1 MDLPQLTPRRPY
13 LLRAFYEWLLD
24 NQLTPHLVVDV
35 TLQDVQVPMEYA
47 RDGQIVLNI
56 APRAVGNLE
65 LANDEVRFNARFGGV
80 PRQVSVPLAAV
91 LAIYAR
97 ENGAG
102 TMFEPEAAYDEDVA
116 SLNDD
121 DNDAS
126 GFESETVMS
135 VIDGDK
141 PDNGDDNDPDD
152 TPPPPRGGRNKKTG
166 PFGPVLFSG
175 FGISKTARWWL
186 PYSPQILLPSGLLYV
201 LPLQR
206 AIRRQ
211 YLMSQQLQRLWVTPR
226 GQA

>member
-1 MDLPQLTPRRPY
+1 MDLSQLTPRRPY

-35 TLQDVQVPMEYA
+35 TLPGVHVPMEYA

-91 LAIYAR
+91 LAVYAR

-121 DNDAS
+121 IGTDTEN
-126 GFESETVMS
+126 ETVMS

-141 PDNGDDNDPDD
+141 PDHQDDNNPDD
-152 TPPPPRGGRNKKTG
+152 DPPPPRGGRPALRVVK
-166 PFGPVLFSG
+166 
-175 FGISKTARWWL
+175 
-186 PYSPQILLPSGLLYV
+186 
-201 LPLQR
+201 
-206 AIRRQ
+206 
-211 YLMSQQLQRLWVTPR
+211 
-226 GQA
+226 